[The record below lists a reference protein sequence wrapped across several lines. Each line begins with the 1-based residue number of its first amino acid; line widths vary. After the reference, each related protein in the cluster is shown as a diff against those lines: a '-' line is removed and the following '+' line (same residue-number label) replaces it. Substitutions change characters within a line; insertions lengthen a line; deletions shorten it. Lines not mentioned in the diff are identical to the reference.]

1 MSSIKNKKNQT
12 NKNRFIFDEYSL
24 NVNLF
29 LLNIIFKAVENK
41 RENVIYSKEK
51 HHELARKIA
60 GECMVL
66 LKNEENFGLY

>member
-29 LLNIIFKAVENK
+29 LLNIIFKGTVN
-41 RENVIYSKEK
+41 NFVFQY
-51 HHELARKIA
+51 LFIA
-60 GECMVL
+60 
-66 LKNEENFGLY
+66 